1 MLDAIK
7 TFFSSSMAAEQEE
20 EHVQK
25 DDIRLAS
32 CALLLEIAY
41 ADDEFTEDEKQ
52 HLTAAIRRQWGLDE
66 AQADELIELAER
78 ARAEAVDIWQFTNLI
93 KSNYSVGQKMVLLE
107 VMWGL
112 VYADGELSTHED
124 YLMRKVCGL
133 LKLAPGYLSD
143 VRKRVEGSADPNGAP
158 AADPRHRAD

>member
-41 ADDEFTEDEKQ
+41 ADDEFTEDEEQ

-93 KSNYSVGQKMVLLE
+93 KANYSVGQKMVLLE

-124 YLMRKVCGL
+124 YLMRKVCSL
-133 LKLAPGYLSD
+133 LKLSPGYLSD
-143 VRKRVEGSADPNGAP
+143 VRKRVEGSVDRGGGPP
-158 AADPRHRAD
+158 AAPRHRAD

>member
-7 TFFSSSMAAEQEE
+7 AFFSSSMAAEQEE

-41 ADDEFTEDEKQ
+41 ADDEFTEDEEQ
-52 HLTAAIRRQWGLDE
+52 HLISAIRRQWGLDA

-93 KSNYSVGQKMVLLE
+93 KANYSLGQKMVLLE

-112 VYADGELSTHED
+112 VYADGDLSSHED
-124 YLMRKVCGL
+124 YLMRKVCSL

-143 VRKRVEGSADPNGAP
+143 MRKRVKESADPAGAP
-158 AADPRHRAD
+158 AAGRRHTAD